1 MHTCSICLCQIN
13 CHNKNKEN
21 NENNSDDHM
30 SILPCGHIYCFNCI
44 NNWLNKSNPPTC
56 PTCKN
61 NYKPNNIVKFKDLDK
76 FPEDEFEI
84 KDNYDLFELG
94 NQIEDMNLE
103 IRRLFV
109 EKQGLERQ
117 FLKPKQVENVIP
129 VVKKPNQFT
138 DQKTQSNWTKNR
150 NLFTN
155 CDTSIIFFKDSIFY
169 QNPSNLQQIF
179 ILNLS
184 NQSISKIELPFSCKN
199 QVISILEIG
208 RANPFNLLFAVTE
221 DNLVVMIEN
230 LRSCRI
236 LSKNCWLTDNFRGF
250 SKVLEICYLI

>member
-13 CHNKNKEN
+13 CHDKNKEN
-21 NENNSDDHM
+21 CNNLSDDHM
-30 SILPCGHIYCFNCI
+30 SILPCGHIYCYNCI
-44 NNWLNKSNPPTC
+44 NDWLKKSNPPTC

-61 NYKPNNIVKFKDLDK
+61 NYKPNNIVKFKDLNK
-76 FPEDEFEI
+76 FPEGEFEI

-109 EKQGLERQ
+109 EKQGLERR
-117 FLKPKQVENVIP
+117 LEPKQKLKCTN
-129 VVKKPNQFT
+129 
-138 DQKTQSNWTKNR
+138 DQKTQSNWTKNK

-169 QNPSNLQQIF
+169 QNPSNLQQII

-184 NQSISKIELPFSCKN
+184 NQSISKIELPISCKN

-221 DNLVVMIEN
+221 DNLIAMIEN
-230 LRSCRI
+230 LRSFRI
-236 LSKNCWLTDNFRGF
+236 LSKNCWYFQKN
-250 SKVLEICYLI
+250 